1 MPQDVTKSVKVTFAQ
16 SLPMGTRATFTV
28 DKELWIAWPS
38 EKNKRIFGVTD
49 RLIGAHKQMI
59 KDMIGMVNDH
69 PEDAVR
75 IAGIIERANAAIAF
89 HNEMLSE
96 KTESRV
102 S

>member
-1 MPQDVTKSVKVTFAQ
+1 MAQDVTKTVKVTFAT
-16 SLPMGTRATFTV
+16 SLPMGERATFTHEKV
-28 DKELWIAWPS
+28 LWIAWTS
-38 EKNKRIFGVTD
+38 EKNKRIHGVTD

-59 KDMIGMVNDH
+59 KDMIAMVNDH

-96 KTESRV
+96 KTEARV